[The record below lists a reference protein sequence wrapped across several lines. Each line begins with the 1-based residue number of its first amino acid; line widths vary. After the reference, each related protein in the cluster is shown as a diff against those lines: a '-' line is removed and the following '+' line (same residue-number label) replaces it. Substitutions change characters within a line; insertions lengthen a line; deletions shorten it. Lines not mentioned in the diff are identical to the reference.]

1 MSLFAHEVHLSS
13 TTAVV
18 FSPLAVFVIVKVWR
32 AQAGQRKKPE
42 ASHKDESERTLPQFS
57 PVPKRPAGMATTLSV
72 ATSVWP
78 QAPAPGV
85 RRVALPVALV
95 ATPLLLLEPEPL
107 VGAGAAFVGAAA
119 PSAGAPAGPLAGVV
133 STGAL
138 APFA

>member
-32 AQAGQRKKPE
+32 AQAGQREKPE
-42 ASHKDESERTLPQFS
+42 ASHKDKSERTLPQFS
-57 PVPKRPAGMATTLSV
+57 PVPKRLAGMATTLSV

-78 QAPAPGV
+78 QAPAPGA

-95 ATPLLLLEPEPL
+95 AAPLLLEPEPL

-119 PSAGAPAGPLAGVV
+119 PSAGVPAGPLAGVV
-133 STGAL
+133 SAGAL